1 MVELRPWID
10 LTPTRQGAAT
20 ASQLTQADRA
30 VTGTVSEILDGGLVA
45 VSIDNSSEPDVVVPS
60 ASGITAVG
68 ATVRVSRDSSGRA
81 VEASIPDVIPQ
92 GAETFTVG
100 VTGERLVQLDA
111 VQVDQGAQIDR
122 VEADLDSARNDLAAA
137 MGQLTDPDTGLE
149 ATQQKANDAATAAVG
164 ATAAAAQASVDAS
177 SAVVLR
183 VDSTRGLVFKNSLIN
198 TVLSVT
204 VFAKGQTI
212 TDIVTLQDAF
222 GAGAYLEWRWRR
234 VDDSDFG
241 VISSGDSRI
250 GAGGFTLT
258 VSPADVDT
266 KTVFMCSLNT

>member
-1 MVELRPWID
+1 MVRRRRFLDVIPD
-10 LTPTRQGAAT
+10 AQAAT
-20 ASQLTQADRA
+20 SAQMTQVDRWSDA
-30 VTGTVSEILDGGLVA
+30 TITGQEDSTRVSVHLEG
-45 VSIDNSSEPDVVVPS
+45 SSEPDVVVPS
-60 ASGITAVG
+60 DSGVSAVG
-68 ATVRVSRDSSGRA
+68 ASVRAFRDSSGR
-81 VEASIPDVIPQ
+81 VTHVSIPDVIPE
-92 GAETFTVG
+92 GAATFTVG

-111 VQVDQGAQIDR
+111 TQVDQGAQIDR
-122 VEADLDSARNDLAAA
+122 VEADLDSARDGLSAA
-137 MGQLTDPDTGLE
+137 MERLTDPDTGLE
-149 ATQQKANDAATAAVG
+149 ATQQKANDAATAAVE

-183 VDSTRGLVFKNSLIN
+183 VDSTRGLVFKNSLIS

-212 TDIVTLQDAF
+212 TDIVTLHDVF

-234 VDDSDFG
+234 LDDSDFG
-241 VISSGDSRI
+241 VISSEDTRI

-266 KTVFMCSLNT
+266 KTVFMCVLNT

>member
-1 MVELRPWID
+1 MVKPNFWID
-10 LTPTRQGAAT
+10 KAPKDSSQAVS
-20 ASQLTQADRA
+20 SQLMQSDRWGDA
-30 VTGTVSEILDGGLVA
+30 TITGQVDSTRVSAHLEG
-45 VSIDNSSEPDVVVPS
+45 SSQPDVVVPS
-60 ASGITAVG
+60 DSGVSAVG
-68 ATVRVSRDSSGRA
+68 ARVRAFRDSTGR
-81 VEASIPDVIPQ
+81 VTHVSIPDVIPE

-122 VEADLDSARNDLAAA
+122 VEDDLAAA
-137 MGQLTDPDTGLE
+137 REDLSSMTTQLTDPDTGLE
-149 ATQQKANDAATAAVG
+149 ATQQKANDAAT
-164 ATAAAAQASVDAS
+164 AAAQASVDAS

-183 VDSTRGLVFKNSLIN
+183 VDSTRGLVFKNSLIS

-212 TDIVTLQDAF
+212 TDIDALRSAF
-222 GAGAYLEWRWRR
+222 GSSAYLEWQWRR
-234 VDDSDFG
+234 LDDSDFG

-250 GAGGFTLT
+250 GADGFTLT

-266 KTVFMCSLNT
+266 KTVFMCVLNT